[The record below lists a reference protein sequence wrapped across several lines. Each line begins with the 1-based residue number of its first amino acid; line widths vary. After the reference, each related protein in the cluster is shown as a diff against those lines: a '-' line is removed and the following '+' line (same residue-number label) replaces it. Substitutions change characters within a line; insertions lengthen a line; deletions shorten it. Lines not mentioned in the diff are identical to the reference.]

1 MLVVHFQ
8 QLVSNKAERN
18 QGSLYTPSSIVGSQF
33 QLGDVALD
41 YNGIVETQ
49 HQHYGMQRH
58 YAVPDHRILW
68 LSLPWG
74 WFIVAVKSEIRVNRR
89 NRTIKHG

>member
-1 MLVVHFQ
+1 MHFQ
-8 QLVSNKAERN
+8 QLVSNEAERN

-33 QLGDVALD
+33 QLGNVALH

-68 LSLPWG
+68 
-74 WFIVAVKSEIRVNRR
+74 AKSTMGVVHSGCEIGD
-89 NRTIKHG
+89 KG